1 MAAIYKLGAR
11 TLAFRPSQGH
21 NLLEGNFLHV
31 SDVKDCHIGSC
42 GILLQQVFLHFC
54 LLTRFEMMTR
64 VELLIIVYLRWP
76 DTDRKR
82 PNIVYIL
89 CIICVI
95 CILYAYY
102 GQILIVRHQKMY
114 IRGRAHIT

>member
-42 GILLQQVFLHFC
+42 AILLQQFFLFFLHFC

-82 PNIVYIL
+82 PNIVYDICNI
-89 CIICVI
+89 CIICIVLS
-95 CILYAYY
+95 CILYMPAMED
-102 GQILIVRHQKMY
+102 LRWPD
-114 IRGRAHIT
+114 TDL